1 MPTPFPALLKR
12 LDPQDVFG
20 SVQRFARQGHQAV
33 SDLRSVK
40 FPKLRGKVDAV
51 VLAGMGG
58 SALGAHIIQAACSQE
73 LRVPLIIIN
82 DYRLPAWVGRR
93 TLVILASYS
102 GTTEETIAAWS
113 AVKKAG
119 AKVAVIAAGGNL
131 GRIARSNKLPAY
143 IFTPVENPSKQPRLG
158 LGYAVFG
165 LIGMLRK
172 MGLLDVTPDAI
183 AEALDI
189 ASRTVRR
196 TDLRSHTSP
205 LVKLTAALV
214 GRAVYVVAAE
224 HLVGAAHAVSNQLN
238 ETAKTV
244 ATYFAIPELN
254 HHLMEGLGN
263 PKQNVRRTTFLM
275 LQSSLYSPRI
285 QKRFRLTADV
295 VQKNGA
301 RVLPLRLTARTR
313 LAQAIEAL
321 VIGGSLTLGLG
332 LRYHVNPAEIR
343 WVNYFKNKL
352 GK

>member
-20 SVQRFARQGHQAV
+20 SAQRFARQGRQAV
-33 SDLRSVK
+33 ADLRLLK
-40 FPKLRGKVDAV
+40 FPKLSGKVDAI

-58 SALGAHIIQAACSQE
+58 SALSAHVIATACSQE

-82 DYRLPAWVGRR
+82 DYHLPAWVGRR

-102 GTTEETIAAWS
+102 GTTEETLAAWK
-113 AVKKAG
+113 AVQKTG

-143 IFTPVENPSKQPRLG
+143 IFSPIENPSKQPRLG

-165 LIGMLRK
+165 LLGMLRK
-172 MGLLDVTPDAI
+172 MGLLNVTPNAI
-183 AEALDI
+183 EEALE
-189 ASRTVRR
+189 AANRTVKR
-196 TDLRSHTSP
+196 TDLRSPSNPIT
-205 LVKLTAALV
+205 KLTSQLY

-224 HLVGAAHAVSNQLN
+224 HLVGSAHAMSNQFN

-263 PKQNVRRTTFLM
+263 PKQNVRRTTFLL

-285 QKRFRLTADV
+285 QKRFHLTADV

-301 RVLPLRLTARTR
+301 KVLPIRLTSRTR
-313 LAQAIEAL
+313 LAQAVEAL
-321 VIGGSLTLGLG
+321 ALGGSLTLGLG
-332 LRYHVNPAEIR
+332 LRYHVNPSEIR

>member
-20 SVQRFARQGHQAV
+20 SVQRFARQGRQAV
-33 SDLRSVK
+33 ADLQTLK
-40 FPKLRGKVDAV
+40 FPRLRGKVDTI

-73 LRVPLIIIN
+73 LRVPLVIVN
-82 DYRLPAWVGRR
+82 DYNLPAWVGRR

-102 GTTEETIAAWS
+102 GTTEETLAAWPH
-113 AVKKAG
+113 AKKTG
-119 AKVAVIAAGGNL
+119 AKIAVIAAGGNL
-131 GRIARSNKLPAY
+131 GRIARSNNLPAY
-143 IFTPVENPSKQPRLG
+143 IFNPIENPSKQPRLG

-165 LIGMLRK
+165 LLGMLHK
-172 MGLLDVTPDAI
+172 MGLLDLTPNAI
-183 AEALDI
+183 AEALEV
-189 ASRTVRR
+189 ATRTVRR
-196 TDLRSHTSP
+196 TDLRSPSSP
-205 LVKLTAALV
+205 IAQLSARLV
-214 GRAVYVVAAE
+214 GRSAYVVAAE
-224 HLVGAAHAVSNQLN
+224 HLVGAAHAISNQLN
-238 ETAKTV
+238 ETAKTI

-263 PKQNVRRTTFLM
+263 PKQNVRRTTFLL
-275 LQSSLYSPRI
+275 LQSNLYGPRI

-301 RVLPLRLTARTR
+301 KALPLRLTSRTR

-321 VIGGSLTLGLG
+321 VLGGALTLGLG

-343 WVNYFKNKL
+343 WVNYFKKKL

>member
-1 MPTPFPALLKR
+1 MPTPFPALLHR

-33 SDLRSVK
+33 SDVRALK
-40 FPKLRGKVDAV
+40 FPKLRGKVDAI

-73 LRVPLIIIN
+73 LRVPLVIVN
-82 DYRLPAWVGRR
+82 DYHLPAWVGRR

-102 GTTEETIAAWS
+102 GTTEETL
-113 AVKKAG
+113 AVWPRAKKTG
-119 AKVAVIAAGGNL
+119 AKIAVIAAGGNL
-131 GRIARSNKLPAY
+131 GRIARSNSLPAY
-143 IFTPVENPSKQPRLG
+143 IFNPIENPSKQPRLG

-165 LIGMLRK
+165 LLLMLRK
-172 MGLLDVTPDAI
+172 MGLLTLTPHAI
-183 AEALDI
+183 TEALDV

-196 TDLRSHTSP
+196 TDLRSTTSP
-205 LVKLTAALV
+205 IVQLSASLV
-214 GRAVYVVAAE
+214 GRSAYVVAAE
-224 HLVGAAHAVSNQLN
+224 HLIGAAHAVSNQLN

-275 LQSSLYSPRI
+275 LQSNLYSPRI

-301 RVLPLRLTARTR
+301 KVLPIRLTSHSR
-313 LAQAIEAL
+313 LAQAIEML
-321 VIGGSLTLGLG
+321 VLGGALTLGLG